1 MGHATRCK
9 YCGFISK
16 YGGIARLKAHLGGVD
31 LKTQL
36 ESCPNVPPEVKSL
49 MAKEV
54 KRYMKKS
61 KGIPMVL
68 QGKTLA
74 KSKLF
79 ICPSNLDFRQYYVVS
94 NKTYYACVWNFLL
107 KRISSL
113 PHWFTICGF
122 CSQRLRE
129 QAAKCCHLKTG
140 ITSSEKLWMGSRIQ
154 V

>member
-74 KSKLF
+74 RVSYLF
-79 ICPSNLDFRQYYVVS
+79 
-94 NKTYYACVWNFLL
+94 ALL
-107 KRISSL
+107 TSTSVNIMLCQTKPIM
-113 PHWFTICGF
+113 PVF
-122 CSQRLRE
+122 
-129 QAAKCCHLKTG
+129 G
-140 ITSSEKLWMGSRIQ
+140 IFS
-154 V
+154 